1 MVDQIV
7 SSRICFC
14 CTLFLFALTAN
25 VSAQDLSSKAELL
38 DALSQQDNVD
48 VRVVQALRVTDQVRV
63 YVGVR
68 RLNGSGLT
76 ENGGSQERSN
86 SSIQKDIAETRT
98 AILSAVPD
106 GSFELKRQ
114 FKNLPGFAGLASAQ
128 AVAALSRQL
137 SVWRVDLDEGG
148 SGGSGQAQALAKIDQ
163 VKLLGFRGAGM
174 LVAVVDSGYDTDHVD
189 LADSLAGEQCFCSG
203 GNCCP
208 NGQATQS
215 GSGAAEDDNGHG
227 TNVSG
232 IITSN
237 GVIAPEGSAP
247 EAGIVAVKVLDS
259 NNSFCC
265 SSDVIAAMDWIIS
278 ERPDVD
284 VVNMSLGTNA
294 RFAGDC
300 DAATSWAADW
310 AAAINTLK
318 TMGIPVMVSSGNN
331 GSGLDMQV
339 PACIKNAIS
348 VGAVYDSNVGSV
360 SVLGCT
366 DNTTA
371 ADQVTCFS
379 NSSTTTDI
387 FAPGAPYTSTGR
399 GGGTSTYYG
408 TSQAS
413 PTVAA
418 CAALLLQESPDID
431 VDQLQAALI
440 RSTTL
445 VTDSTNGLS
454 FPRLNCLMSLEGV
467 FDDGFEQIN

>member
-1 MVDQIV
+1 M
-7 SSRICFC
+7 
-14 CTLFLFALTAN
+14 LFLITLTTS
-25 VSAQDLSSKAELL
+25 VSAQNLSSKAALL
-38 DALSQQDNVD
+38 DALSQQVNVD
-48 VRVVQALRVTDQVRV
+48 AKVVEALAVTDQVRV

-68 RLNGSGLT
+68 QLAVSGT
-76 ENGGSQERSN
+76 SPDGPSASVQKNIAATRS
-86 SSIQKDIAETRT
+86 I
-98 AILSAVPD
+98 ILSAVPD

-114 FKNLPGFAGLASAQ
+114 FKNLAGFAGMANAE
-128 AVAALSRQL
+128 AVAALSGQPA
-137 SVWRVDLDEGG
+137 VWRVDLDEGG
-148 SGGSGQAQALAKIDQ
+148 SGSSWEAQALSKINQ
-163 VKLLGFRGAGM
+163 VKQLGYRGEGM
-174 LVAVVDSGYDTDHVD
+174 LVAVVDSGYDSDHPD

-203 GNCCP
+203 GSCCP
-208 NGQATQS
+208 NGLATQS
-215 GSGAAEDDNGHG
+215 GAGAAEDDNGHG

-232 IITSN
+232 IVTSN
-237 GVIAPEGSAP
+237 GAIAPEGTAP
-247 EAGIVAVKVLDS
+247 EAGIVAIKVLDA

-294 RFAGDC
+294 RFAGHC
-300 DAATSWAADW
+300 DAAASWVADY
-310 AAAINTLK
+310 ANAINSLK
-318 TMGIPVMVSSGNN
+318 SMGIPVVVSTGNN

-339 PACIKNAIS
+339 PACVENAIS
-348 VGAVYDSNVGSV
+348 VGAVYDSNVGPV
-360 SVLGCT
+360 SILGCT

-379 NSSTTTDI
+379 NSSTTTDL

-418 CAALLLQESPDID
+418 CTALMLQEYPDMN
-431 VDQLQAALI
+431 VDQLLAALT

-454 FPRLNCLMSLEGV
+454 FPRLNCLSALEGV
-467 FDDGFEQIN
+467 FDDGFELGNQSN